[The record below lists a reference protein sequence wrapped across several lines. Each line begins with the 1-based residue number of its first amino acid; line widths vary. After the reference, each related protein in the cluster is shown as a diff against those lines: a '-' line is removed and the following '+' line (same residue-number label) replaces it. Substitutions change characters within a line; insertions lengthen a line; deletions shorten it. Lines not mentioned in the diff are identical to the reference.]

1 MRYGFRSTW
10 RSILGT
16 LVTLT
21 LMTSGTSAA
30 SAATPARPLLL
41 VGGTFGP
48 ASYMD
53 DALAYLRAQGFTAY
67 SMALSGRPPGSVD
80 IKVSARAVCD
90 RMDEIRRETGAA
102 KVDVVGHSQGALA
115 VRYCVKFDGGLAGVG
130 TMISLGGVNY
140 GTAKA
145 NLCTSAAC
153 VQMRPGSAFLT
164 ELNAGDDTPGS
175 VDYVHL
181 YSYESNG
188 GINGE
193 DIPLADGAT
202 NVAAQ
207 SLCPGLALEHRNE
220 YDSPVMR
227 DLIVDAA
234 LHRELTAVC
243 P

>member
-1 MRYGFRSTW
+1 MRYGFSSSW
-10 RSILGT
+10 RWILGSF
-16 LVTLT
+16 VTLT
-21 LMTSGTSAA
+21 LAASGMSAA
-30 SAATPARPLLL
+30 HGATPARPLLL

-48 ASYMD
+48 AGYMD
-53 DALAYLRAQGFTAY
+53 DALAYFRSQGFTAY
-67 SMALSGRPPGSVD
+67 SMPLSGRPPGSVD

-90 RMDEIRRETGAA
+90 RIDEIRRETGAA

-115 VRYCVKFDGGLAGVG
+115 VRYCVKFDGGLGTVG

-140 GTAKA
+140 GTNKA
-145 NLCTSAAC
+145 NICASASC
-153 VQMRPGSAFLT
+153 VQMRPGSAFLD
-164 ELNAGDDTPGS
+164 ELNSGDDTPGS
-175 VDYVHL
+175 VDYAHL
-181 YSYESNG
+181 YSYEVNG

-207 SLCPGLALEHRNE
+207 DLCPGLELEHRVE
-220 YDSPVMR
+220 YDSPAMR

-234 LHRELTAVC
+234 LHRQFTATC

>member
-1 MRYGFRSTW
+1 MRYGFRSSW
-10 RSILGT
+10 RRILGS

-21 LMTSGTSAA
+21 LMTSGVSAA

-48 ASYMD
+48 VTYMD

-90 RMDEIRRETGAA
+90 RINEIRLETGAA

-115 VRYCVKFDGGLAGVG
+115 VRYCVKFDGGLRTVD

-140 GTAKA
+140 GTAAA
-145 NLCTSAAC
+145 NSCVSASC
-153 VQMRPGSAFLT
+153 VQMRPGSAFLD
-164 ELNAGDDTPGS
+164 ELNEGDDTPGD
-175 VDYVHL
+175 VDYAHL
-181 YSYESNG
+181 YSYENNG

-207 SLCPGLALEHRNE
+207 DLCPGQELKHRNE
-220 YDSPVMR
+220 YDSPIMR
-227 DLIVDAA
+227 DLIVNAA
-234 LHRELTAVC
+234 LHQELTAVC

>member
-1 MRYGFRSTW
+1 MRYGFRSSW
-10 RSILGT
+10 RRILGS

-21 LMTSGTSAA
+21 LMTSGVSAA

-48 ASYMD
+48 ADYMD
-53 DALAYLRAQGFTAY
+53 DALAHFRAQGFTAY
-67 SMALSGRPPGSVD
+67 SMPLSGRPPGSVS
-80 IKVSARAVCD
+80 IKTSARAVCD
-90 RMDEIRRETGAA
+90 RIDEIRRETGAA
-102 KVDVVGHSQGALA
+102 KIDVVGHSQGALA
-115 VRYCVKFDGGLAGVG
+115 VRYCVKFDGGLATVG

-145 NLCTSAAC
+145 NLCTTAAC
-153 VQMRPGSAFLT
+153 VQMRPGSAFLA
-164 ELNAGDDTPGS
+164 ELNEGDDTPGD

-193 DIPLADGAT
+193 DIPLADGAA

-207 SLCPGLALEHRNE
+207 DLCPGQEIDHRYE
-220 YDSPVMR
+220 YDNPIMR

>member
-1 MRYGFRSTW
+1 MRYGFRSSW
-10 RSILGT
+10 RWILGS

-21 LMTSGTSAA
+21 LMTSGVSAA

-48 ASYMD
+48 VTYMD
-53 DALAYLRAQGFTAY
+53 DALAYFRAQGFTAY
-67 SMALSGRPPGSVD
+67 SMPLSGEPPGSVN
-80 IKVSARAVCD
+80 IKISARAVCD
-90 RMDEIRRETGAA
+90 RIDEIRQETGAA

-115 VRYCVKFDGGLAGVG
+115 VRYCVKFDGGLGTVD

-145 NLCTSAAC
+145 NYCVSTSC
-153 VQMRPGSAFLT
+153 VQMRPGSAFLD
-164 ELNAGDDTPGS
+164 ELNEGDDTPGD
-175 VDYVHL
+175 VDYAHL

-207 SLCPGLALEHRNE
+207 DLCPGQEIEHRYE
-220 YDSPVMR
+220 YDSPIMR

-234 LHRELTAVC
+234 LHQELTAVC

>member
-1 MRYGFRSTW
+1 MRYGFSSSW
-10 RSILGT
+10 RWILSSV
-16 LVTLT
+16 VTLT
-21 LMTSGTSAA
+21 VAVSGTTAA
-30 SAATPARPLLL
+30 GAATPARPLLL

-48 ASYMD
+48 VGYMD
-53 DALAYLRAQGFTAY
+53 DALAHFRSQGFTAY
-67 SMALSGRPPGSVD
+67 SMPLSGRPPGSVD

-90 RMDEIRRETGAA
+90 RIDEIRRETGAA

-115 VRYCVKFDGGLAGVG
+115 VRYCVKFDGGLSTVGV
-130 TMISLGGVNY
+130 MISLGGVNY
-140 GTAKA
+140 GTDKA
-145 NLCTSAAC
+145 GICSSASC
-153 VQMRPGSAFLT
+153 VQMRPGSAFLD
-164 ELNAGDDTPGS
+164 ELNSGDDTPGS
-175 VDYVHL
+175 VDYAHL
-181 YSYESNG
+181 YSYERNG

-207 SLCPGLALEHRNE
+207 DVCLGLELKHREE

-234 LHRELTAVC
+234 LHRELAATC